1 MAIRSS
7 SQAAVDSLAAAF
19 ASHDEDGR
27 VDFMRL
33 AICLAK
39 EPPQAKPPPTP
50 TLRPR
55 DLFAFVH
62 LEERSTGSGAEG
74 RTEYQTVGAYIVADS
89 SPLFERYE
97 YGIHGIVQCEELDL
111 IIEGA
116 NPMVRGAEGL
126 FTSDH
131 PVEQAFGHGL
141 THGFPNW
148 DRYVMTVRLFRKQD
162 GTLRSICVM
171 KRGPIAEDGIDEK
184 ELKVFH
190 ARPYDGDCISETLAS
205 GTAQAAAALGAT
217 RRNEVGDNYFSATLW
232 FEPVGL
238 PSPEEGGWAGTLR
251 NALRERALRIDW
263 SDADRE
269 ELSNIRSFKFRLSK
283 LLWML
288 DMLIGI
294 RPSQG
299 SAQTTCCSFWRDLP
313 GSNAFVL
320 SIVHIET
327 HNRLQP
333 LNLTAI
339 SQVND
344 TLLSICRKAVASYVA
359 RGINVS
365 NGV

>member
-1 MAIRSS
+1 MRSLVYLPIPDIARSERICREWRSILRSDDAGRAVWRKVAIRSS

-39 EPPQAKPPPTP
+39 VPPQAKPPPTP

-131 PVEQAFGHGL
+131 PVERAFENGL
-141 THGFPNW
+141 THGFPKW
-148 DRYVMTVRLFRKQD
+148 DRYVMTVRLFRKQG

-171 KRGPIAEDGIDEK
+171 KRGPIAEDGIDKK

-190 ARPYDGDCISETLAS
+190 ARPYDEDCISETLAS
-205 GTAQAAAALGAT
+205 STAQAATALGAT
-217 RRNEVGDNYFSATLW
+217 RRNEVGDSYFSATLW

-238 PSPEEGGWAGTLR
+238 PSPEEGGWASTLR

-283 LLWML
+283 LLISLEVRHVDWDKTEPRISTN
-288 DMLIGI
+288 DMLLILEGL
-294 RPSQG
+294 
-299 SAQTTCCSFWRDLP
+299 AW
-313 GSNAFVL
+313 
-320 SIVHIET
+320 E
-327 HNRLQP
+327 
-333 LNLTAI
+333 
-339 SQVND
+339 
-344 TLLSICRKAVASYVA
+344 
-359 RGINVS
+359 
-365 NGV
+365 